1 MRLSP
6 ILPVSLAVAAVAV
19 SASLGNAAAEP
30 DKRSSHGVVAFPLF
44 ALKASDRLVAS
55 NDHYSHESHSSHSSH
70 ISGGGGHSSHVS
82 HSSHFSSSP
91 SSPTPEPVPSTT
103 TPVQVGGSSAPSPS
117 GGSPAAPAVSAT
129 AVPAPSGSGPAPSGI
144 APSPVGSFSSEPTGD
159 DSGGSDPAVGVLGVF
174 AVTIGGVSYFV
185 YRRNRRQG

>member
-6 ILPVSLAVAAVAV
+6 ILPVGLAVAAVAM
-19 SASLGNAAAEP
+19 SASQGNTLAEP
-30 DKRSSHGVVAFPLF
+30 DKRSNHAVVAFPLF

-55 NDHYSHESHSSHSSH
+55 NNHYSHESHSSHSSH
-70 ISGGGGHSSHVS
+70 ISGGGGHSNHVS

-91 SSPTPEPVPSTT
+91 SSPAPQPIPSTT
-103 TPVQVGGSSAPSPS
+103 TPVQISGSSAPSRS
-117 GGSPAAPAVSAT
+117 GGSPAAPAGSAT
-129 AVPAPSGSGPAPSGI
+129 AVPAPSGSALLSSGG

-159 DSGGSDPAVGVLGVF
+159 TSGGGDAAAGVLGVLV
-174 AVTIGGVSYFV
+174 VTVGGVSYYV